1 MRILIVEDDDTLR
14 DGLETGLM
22 LAEFTADAV
31 SNVEDARAAMS
42 AIVYDVVVLD
52 VGLPDGSGLDLL
64 DQWRREGCEVPVLLL
79 TARNSIEDRIEG
91 LDCGADDYLGKPFDL
106 SELAA
111 RLRAIGRRSKGNI
124 SATLRWRDLE
134 LDCSAREM
142 RQKGVPISLS
152 RRELALMETFMERPG
167 RVFSRNQLEDRLYGW
182 GEEVESNTVEVH
194 IHKLRT
200 KLGRD
205 VIRTLRGQGY
215 RIDRQ

>member
-1 MRILIVEDDDTLR
+1 MRVLVVEDDDTLR
-14 DGLETGLM
+14 EGLETGLM
-22 LAEFTADAV
+22 IADFTVDAV
-31 SNVEDARAAMS
+31 SSVEDAQAAIS
-42 AIVYDVVVLD
+42 GTVYDAVVLD
-52 VGLPDGSGLDLL
+52 IGLPDGSGLDLL
-64 DQWRREGCEVPVLLL
+64 DQWRREGREVPVLLL

-111 RLRAIGRRSKGNI
+111 RLRAIGRRSKGNA

-134 LDCSAREM
+134 LDCAAREM
-142 RQKGVPISLS
+142 RQNGETISLS

-167 RVFSRNQLEDRLYGW
+167 SVFSRQQLEDRLYGW

-194 IHKLRT
+194 IHKLRS

-205 VIRTLRGQGY
+205 VITTLRGQGY
-215 RIDRQ
+215 RIDRK

>member
-14 DGLETGLM
+14 DGLETGLI